1 MNYHIELTNPDEVA
15 KYEDAFAEEMKSR
28 GEDFKYFQDQY
39 GEHPEERA
47 VKNEE
52 VTEKLAE
59 VATLTGIFG
68 SLKEKVLLFGFYSL
82 SLHLDVKTGNANC

>member
-1 MNYHIELTNPDEVA
+1 MTNPDEVA
-15 KYEDAFAEEMKSR
+15 KYEEAFAEEIKTR

-52 VTEKLAE
+52 VTEKLVN
-59 VATLTGIFG
+59 VATLTSIFG
-68 SLKEKVLLFGFYSL
+68 SLKEKVS
-82 SLHLDVKTGNANC
+82 